1 MCRSVNFGVKANC
14 LLDLSRFVGKKLRA
28 GQPNFRLVKNAFL
41 KTFCSKYKRFFLLSD
56 VTPLN

>member
-1 MCRSVNFGVKANC
+1 MCRSVICGVKANC
-14 LLDLSRFVGKKLRA
+14 LLDFRRFVGKKLLA

-41 KTFCSKYKRFFLLSD
+41 KTFCSKYKRFFFLSD